1 MINTRYEILK
11 KLGEGRSKV
20 FLCRD
25 IEFPEK
31 EYAIKILPAKAD
43 IKEKETFKKEY
54 FTLNKF
60 EHSNIIEAYE
70 LGTVYETDGE
80 DEIQPGS
87 MYIVLEYFDGKELL
101 FSDKI
106 REESNLKEIVKQIC
120 SSLYYLHQSKYIYY
134 DLKPENI
141 LVSYKDGSPK
151 VKLIDLGLAEY
162 SPSPS
167 DYEIKGTAYYIA
179 PELLKKEIHTHSVDF
194 YSLGMIMYQIIY
206 NHFPFEANSE
216 LDIYKSAIEN
226 SFEFPSS
233 DIFSE
238 KLIKILKK
246 LLDKDISKRYSSA
259 LEIIQDL
266 GFDLDLTL
274 TKEFLPAKV
283 FSSRTTI
290 LKKLSQYF
298 ADKTSSEIY
307 AIKGFEGAGKSSL
320 LEKILEQN
328 NDAMLISDVR
338 GKSADE
344 LIRFILR
351 QIFFSKKVYPN
362 LNTEAKSLVLK
373 FLSDNK
379 KNEIDELRT
388 IVAALISKSTFI
400 LLIDD
405 FNLYDELAS
414 DLLLEIIP
422 LLQVNNIK
430 VVVNES
436 QLHDL
441 LSARLNNVKYIDL
454 GSFTND
460 EMSQFLEVSYSKE
473 TQIGKLKELIVANA
487 DLIPGNIK
495 AFIKDAIL
503 FGIMKFSDTGVSF
516 SEDENKISALTEAHF
531 SIYDLRLANL
541 SERELLTVK
550 ILSALDIII
559 DLHGLS
565 LLLGISREES
575 ERIVSN
581 LQLNNI
587 TQKFSS
593 GQALIFTSEAI
604 KKYIYASIGNKKEL
618 HFHLAKRLS
627 EKFPSL
633 YKVEE
638 ARHYE
643 LAGEFQKCF
652 ILLMDEINEAE
663 KKSAFSY
670 VQKLLFHLIQ
680 IPLDKALLNDIKIK
694 LSEIYFK
701 LGDVN
706 ASLNLI
712 EELKSINPKNKVD
725 KKILRIEGSA
735 LIASGEYEGGKKVI
749 SELLPGISD
758 LSEKYALKVELAYAD
773 FELKLY
779 DNAIQQCDLLLD
791 ERELSDELK
800 GRCYNLK
807 GMINIYQSNDLH
819 SALDNFKNA
828 SIKFSQA
835 GQLARVAGAEVN
847 IGNVYNI
854 LGNYEQAEAHFQ
866 NASGINQSIGNLEQ
880 EGLLLQNIGIFYFNC
895 RKFDSAI
902 LSYHNAIKI
911 FLNIGKDSSRG
922 FVLWNLGE
930 IYISAC
936 DYEKA
941 FNSLNEAYK
950 LFDQLKNYHEL
961 LDVLF
966 MKGKL
971 FYKIGDF
978 QKLEEIIRN
987 FQKLYTMFDSEK
999 DHIIFEKLLIQWLSF
1014 TKEKT
1019 ISVEELKSIRNEIA
1033 LRGDN
1038 HNYIEATTLLIH
1050 FYIYNK
1056 LYNEAIEILSEQ
1068 ELMELCAQYSIL
1080 EAERE
1085 FFLGIISKNF
1095 TSEKL
1100 LPPMVYFEKAYEL
1113 IKEDNITEL
1122 TWQVLYEMADLNI
1135 DRGNLNKAKY
1145 FINYARELIY
1155 YIAGRIDSPI
1165 LRAAYLRQNERL
1177 NTLRKLESL
1186 YPQN

>member
-80 DEIQPGS
+80 DEIQSGS

-259 LEIIQDL
+259 LEIIK
-266 GFDLDLTL
+266 DLDFEIDLML
-274 TKEFLPAKV
+274 SKEFLPAKV

-503 FGIMKFSDTGVSF
+503 FGIMKFSDTGV
-516 SEDENKISALTEAHF
+516 
-531 SIYDLRLANL
+531 
-541 SERELLTVK
+541 
-550 ILSALDIII
+550 
-559 DLHGLS
+559 
-565 LLLGISREES
+565 
-575 ERIVSN
+575 
-581 LQLNNI
+581 
-587 TQKFSS
+587 
-593 GQALIFTSEAI
+593 
-604 KKYIYASIGNKKEL
+604 
-618 HFHLAKRLS
+618 
-627 EKFPSL
+627 
-633 YKVEE
+633 
-638 ARHYE
+638 
-643 LAGEFQKCF
+643 
-652 ILLMDEINEAE
+652 
-663 KKSAFSY
+663 
-670 VQKLLFHLIQ
+670 
-680 IPLDKALLNDIKIK
+680 
-694 LSEIYFK
+694 
-701 LGDVN
+701 
-706 ASLNLI
+706 
-712 EELKSINPKNKVD
+712 
-725 KKILRIEGSA
+725 
-735 LIASGEYEGGKKVI
+735 
-749 SELLPGISD
+749 
-758 LSEKYALKVELAYAD
+758 
-773 FELKLY
+773 
-779 DNAIQQCDLLLD
+779 
-791 ERELSDELK
+791 
-800 GRCYNLK
+800 
-807 GMINIYQSNDLH
+807 
-819 SALDNFKNA
+819 
-828 SIKFSQA
+828 
-835 GQLARVAGAEVN
+835 
-847 IGNVYNI
+847 
-854 LGNYEQAEAHFQ
+854 
-866 NASGINQSIGNLEQ
+866 
-880 EGLLLQNIGIFYFNC
+880 
-895 RKFDSAI
+895 
-902 LSYHNAIKI
+902 
-911 FLNIGKDSSRG
+911 
-922 FVLWNLGE
+922 
-930 IYISAC
+930 
-936 DYEKA
+936 
-941 FNSLNEAYK
+941 
-950 LFDQLKNYHEL
+950 
-961 LDVLF
+961 
-966 MKGKL
+966 
-971 FYKIGDF
+971 
-978 QKLEEIIRN
+978 
-987 FQKLYTMFDSEK
+987 
-999 DHIIFEKLLIQWLSF
+999 
-1014 TKEKT
+1014 
-1019 ISVEELKSIRNEIA
+1019 
-1033 LRGDN
+1033 
-1038 HNYIEATTLLIH
+1038 
-1050 FYIYNK
+1050 
-1056 LYNEAIEILSEQ
+1056 
-1068 ELMELCAQYSIL
+1068 
-1080 EAERE
+1080 
-1085 FFLGIISKNF
+1085 
-1095 TSEKL
+1095 
-1100 LPPMVYFEKAYEL
+1100 
-1113 IKEDNITEL
+1113 
-1122 TWQVLYEMADLNI
+1122 
-1135 DRGNLNKAKY
+1135 
-1145 FINYARELIY
+1145 
-1155 YIAGRIDSPI
+1155 
-1165 LRAAYLRQNERL
+1165 
-1177 NTLRKLESL
+1177 
-1186 YPQN
+1186 

>member
-106 REESNLKEIVKQIC
+106 RDESNLKEIVKQIC
-120 SSLYYLHQSKYIYY
+120 ASLYYLHQSKYIYY

-259 LEIIQDL
+259 LEIIK
-266 GFDLDLTL
+266 DLDFEIDLML
-274 TKEFLPAKV
+274 SKEFLPAKV

-779 DNAIQQCDLLLD
+779 DNAMQQCNLLLD

-847 IGNVYNI
+847 IGNVYSMQKS
-854 LGNYEQAEAHFQ
+854 YDTAELHWKK
-866 NASGINQSIGNLEQ
+866 ASEINQSIGNLEQ
-880 EGLLLQNIGIFYFNC
+880 QGNLLQSIGTFYFYRSNY
-895 RKFDSAI
+895 KSAVQYYLKAQNIFLSLGNEIGQGQI
-902 LSYHNAIKI
+902 LS
-911 FLNIGKDSSRG
+911 
-922 FVLWNLGE
+922 NLGE
-930 IYISAC
+930 VYLSLCEYQDSFDALSKA
-936 DYEKA
+936 EKLFEQIQNFA
-941 FNSLNEAYK
+941 EQSDVLFIIGKLYFKIGFYSNIEETFLKFNSKYYTLPSRESYELFSN
-950 LFDQLKNYHEL
+950 LFDQWIRISRSSSLSTENLKLITERFLAN
-961 LDVLF
+961 D
-966 MKGKL
+966 
-971 FYKIGDF
+971 DSN
-978 QKLEEIIRN
+978 N
-987 FQKLYTMFDSEK
+987 FIECEF
-999 DHIIFEKLLIQWLSF
+999 LLINLLVHQGHA
-1014 TKEKT
+1014 
-1019 ISVEELKSIRNEIA
+1019 INA
-1033 LRGDN
+1033 LD
-1038 HNYIEATTLLIH
+1038 
-1050 FYIYNK
+1050 
-1056 LYNEAIEILSEQ
+1056 EILRP
-1068 ELMELCAQYSIL
+1068 ELINLCSQNSIL

-1085 FFLGIISKNF
+1085 YFLGIISKNLV
-1095 TSEKL
+1095 SEKL

-1113 IKEDNITEL
+1113 IKDNNITEL
-1122 TWQVLYEMADLNI
+1122 TWKILFEIAELYIE
-1135 DRGNLNKAKY
+1135 RGNLSMAKHFITYTREVIY
-1145 FINYARELIY
+1145 FIAE
-1155 YIAGRIDSPI
+1155 RIESPR
-1165 LRAAYLRQNERL
+1165 LRAAYLRHEERL
-1177 NTLRKLESL
+1177 NTLKKLEHF
-1186 YPQN
+1186 YPQI

>member
-106 REESNLKEIVKQIC
+106 RDESNLKEIVKQIC
-120 SSLYYLHQSKYIYY
+120 ASLYYLHQSKYIYY

-216 LDIYKSAIEN
+216 LDIYKSAIES

-633 YKVEE
+633 YRVEE

-847 IGNVYNI
+847 IGNVYSMQKS
-854 LGNYEQAEAHFQ
+854 YDTAELHWKK
-866 NASGINQSIGNLEQ
+866 ASEINQSIGNLEQ
-880 EGLLLQNIGIFYFNC
+880 QGNLLQSIGTFYFYRSNY
-895 RKFDSAI
+895 KSAVQYYLKAQNIFLSLGNEIGQGQI
-902 LSYHNAIKI
+902 LS
-911 FLNIGKDSSRG
+911 
-922 FVLWNLGE
+922 NLGE
-930 IYISAC
+930 VYLSLCEYQDSFDALSKA
-936 DYEKA
+936 EKLFEQIQNFA
-941 FNSLNEAYK
+941 EQSDVLFIIGKLYFKIGFYSNIEETFLKFNSKYYTLPSRESYELFSN
-950 LFDQLKNYHEL
+950 LFDQWIRISRSSSLSTENLKLITERFLAN
-961 LDVLF
+961 D
-966 MKGKL
+966 
-971 FYKIGDF
+971 DSN
-978 QKLEEIIRN
+978 N
-987 FQKLYTMFDSEK
+987 FIECEF
-999 DHIIFEKLLIQWLSF
+999 LLINLLVHQGHA
-1014 TKEKT
+1014 
-1019 ISVEELKSIRNEIA
+1019 INA
-1033 LRGDN
+1033 LD
-1038 HNYIEATTLLIH
+1038 
-1050 FYIYNK
+1050 
-1056 LYNEAIEILSEQ
+1056 EILRP
-1068 ELMELCAQYSIL
+1068 ELINLCSQNSIL

-1085 FFLGIISKNF
+1085 YFLGIISKNLV
-1095 TSEKL
+1095 SEKL

-1113 IKEDNITEL
+1113 IKDNNITEL
-1122 TWQVLYEMADLNI
+1122 TWKILFEIAELYIE
-1135 DRGNLNKAKY
+1135 RGNLSMAKQFITYTREAIY
-1145 FINYARELIY
+1145 FIAE
-1155 YIAGRIDSPI
+1155 RIESPR
-1165 LRAAYLRQNERL
+1165 LRAAYLRQEERL
-1177 NTLRKLESL
+1177 NTLKKLEHF
-1186 YPQN
+1186 YPQI

>member
-106 REESNLKEIVKQIC
+106 RDESNLKEIVKQIC
-120 SSLYYLHQSKYIYY
+120 ASLYYLHQSKYIYY

-216 LDIYKSAIEN
+216 LDIYKSAIES

-238 KLIKILKK
+238 ELIKILKK

-283 FSSRTTI
+283 FSSRASS
-290 LKKLSQYF
+290 LKTLSKYLS
-298 ADKTSSEIY
+298 DKTGSEIY
-307 AIKGFEGAGKSSL
+307 SIKGFEGAGKSSL

-779 DNAIQQCDLLLD
+779 DNAMQQCNLLLD

-847 IGNVYNI
+847 IGNVYSMQKS
-854 LGNYEQAEAHFQ
+854 YDTAELHWKK
-866 NASGINQSIGNLEQ
+866 ASEINQSIGNLEQ
-880 EGLLLQNIGIFYFNC
+880 QGNLLQSIGTFYFYRSNY
-895 RKFDSAI
+895 KSAVQYYLKAQNIFLSLGNEIGQGQI
-902 LSYHNAIKI
+902 LS
-911 FLNIGKDSSRG
+911 
-922 FVLWNLGE
+922 NLGE
-930 IYISAC
+930 VYLSLCEYQDSFDALSKA
-936 DYEKA
+936 EKLFEQIQNFA
-941 FNSLNEAYK
+941 EQSDVLFIIGKLYFKIGFYSNIEETFLKFNSKYYTLPSRESYELFSN
-950 LFDQLKNYHEL
+950 LFDQWIRISRSSSLSTENLKLITERFLAN
-961 LDVLF
+961 D
-966 MKGKL
+966 
-971 FYKIGDF
+971 DSN
-978 QKLEEIIRN
+978 N
-987 FQKLYTMFDSEK
+987 FIECEF
-999 DHIIFEKLLIQWLSF
+999 LLINLLVHQGHA
-1014 TKEKT
+1014 
-1019 ISVEELKSIRNEIA
+1019 INA
-1033 LRGDN
+1033 LD
-1038 HNYIEATTLLIH
+1038 
-1050 FYIYNK
+1050 
-1056 LYNEAIEILSEQ
+1056 EILRP
-1068 ELMELCAQYSIL
+1068 ELINLCSQNSIL

-1085 FFLGIISKNF
+1085 YFLGIISKNLV
-1095 TSEKL
+1095 SEKL

-1113 IKEDNITEL
+1113 IKDNNITEL
-1122 TWQVLYEMADLNI
+1122 TWKILFEIAELYIE
-1135 DRGNLNKAKY
+1135 RGNLSMAKHFITYTREVIY
-1145 FINYARELIY
+1145 FIAE
-1155 YIAGRIDSPI
+1155 RIESPR
-1165 LRAAYLRQNERL
+1165 LRAAYLRHEERL
-1177 NTLRKLESL
+1177 NTLKKLEHF
-1186 YPQN
+1186 YPQI